1 MSNTKKRQ
9 QRKVAHAEEAP
20 RSGAPSSQAASPA
33 GPVCRQSCE
42 KDESYYASVG
52 ARLDAEY
59 ARRVHGSC
67 GALWWENALAAAA
80 AAAAAAEKAGKPNV
94 TVRSS

>member
-9 QRKVAHAEEAP
+9 QRKVARAEEAP
-20 RSGAPSSQAASPA
+20 CSGAPPSQTT
-33 GPVCRQSCE
+33 GPVGRQSCE

-80 AAAAAAEKAGKPNV
+80 AAAAEKAGKPNV
-94 TVRSS
+94 TVSSS